1 MLDTKT
7 VKASELKIKL
17 GFNYLDLIM
26 TRQQSIGLR
35 SRKLFSNKEIIEDIS
50 PLNYLIDY

>member
-50 PLNYLIDY
+50 ALNYLIDY